1 MPYLKG
7 LNALRFFAALLVLVG
22 HARNDLASLGVNN
35 TNWFCL
41 HRGVDAVQFFFTLS
55 GFLLTYL
62 SLHQVE
68 KQAVFNLKHF
78 YLNRVLRIWPLYYL
92 CVSVG
97 FITLGWLLPA
107 YLHTHFLAFTI
118 KEGLPWYLFFLP
130 NYIVAAHPFSNVGA
144 LYALWSI
151 GVEEQFYL
159 FFPLLVWALAKT
171 KRPLLLLGVITALYA
186 SFYYLNFNGVFNTGF
201 TGSNFINTLKF
212 HFMFT
217 GCFFA
222 VLYKK
227 HQGLVQ
233 RLLPDKKLTQI
244 ILLALLALVVFTNI
258 PLPEAIY
265 GPTTAALYA
274 CFIINTF
281 SATKRVVG
289 FNTRVL
295 HWLGSIS
302 YGIYMFHPYISYVF
316 RVVMVKMPVVKSF
329 FTAVPVAYYFG
340 LLAVTVFVAHLS
352 YTYFESI
359 FLRMK
364 GGLTCNTAG

>member
-22 HARNDLASLGVNN
+22 HAHNDLASLGVNN

-62 SLHQVE
+62 SLAQVE
-68 KQAVFNLKHF
+68 KQGAFNIKHF

-92 CVSVG
+92 CVLVG
-97 FITLGWLLPA
+97 FITLGWLLPM
-107 YLHTHFLAFTI
+107 YLHANFLAVTVQ
-118 KEGLPWYLFFLP
+118 EGLPWYVLFLP

-159 FFPLLVWALAKT
+159 FFPLLVWAVAKSA
-171 KRPLLLLGVITALYA
+171 RPLLLLGFITVLYA
-186 SFYYLNFNGVFNTGF
+186 TFYYLNFNGVFKFGF
-201 TGSNFINTLKF
+201 TGTNFINTLKF

-227 HQGLVQ
+227 KQALVQ
-233 RLLPDKKLTQI
+233 RFLPDKKMTQF
-244 ILLALLALVVFTNI
+244 ILLALMALAIFTKSRWRKPFTARPPRCCMLV
-258 PLPEAIY
+258 L
-265 GPTTAALYA
+265 
-274 CFIINTF
+274 
-281 SATKRVVG
+281 SS
-289 FNTRVL
+289 TRSRQRGKWLVL
-295 HWLGSIS
+295 TLRYS
-302 YGIYMFHPYISYVF
+302 YGW
-316 RVVMVKMPVVKSF
+316 
-329 FTAVPVAYYFG
+329 AAYR
-340 LLAVTVFVAHLS
+340 TVFICSTRIYH
-352 YTYFESI
+352 
-359 FLRMK
+359 
-364 GGLTCNTAG
+364 TCSALPW